1 MEHVNR
7 PEPSV
12 FVIFGAGGDLTG
24 RKLVPALYNLFLDG
38 WLPGQFAVMGLDR
51 RRMSDTAFREH
62 LLQGVN
68 QFSRRGNPDPETW
81 KRFAAH
87 VTFADADFDVPTAF
101 TDLAKKL
108 SRQDKEWNARA
119 NRIFYL
125 AVPPAMIEPATQAM
139 AGVKLNRDRAHSRIV
154 VEKPFGR
161 DLSSAKKLNRELGR
175 LFEESQIFRMD
186 HYLGKET
193 VQNILAFRFANAL
206 FEPIWNRRYIDYVQ
220 ITVAEQVGVEHRGEY
235 YDHAGALRDMIQNH
249 LLQVLCLIAMEA
261 PNSFDDNEIRNKKV
275 DVLHAIRPILAE
287 QVHDVAVRGQYGPGW
302 IQGDHV
308 IGYRTEPDVPADSAT
323 ETYAAVRLLVDNWRW
338 QGVPF
343 YLRTG
348 KRLPAKISEV
358 VIQFRPVP
366 HQTFP
371 ASALL
376 DRRPNRLILSIQPEE
391 GVFIRF
397 EVKHPGPMMRLSP
410 VMMQFYYREAFK
422 SEPPEAYETLLLDVM
437 RGDGT
442 LYMRADQAEAA
453 WSVLSSV
460 LEVWE
465 AVRPTDFPNYQAG
478 TWGPEDAEILV
489 AQNGHS
495 WVMPTFLQCKEDM
508 GVCRVATGLEE

>member
-1 MEHVNR
+1 MEHVNH

-12 FVIFGAGGDLTG
+12 FVIFGAGGDLTA

-38 WLPGQFAVMGLDR
+38 WLPGQFAVLGLDR
-51 RRMSDTAFREH
+51 RKMSNTAFREH

-68 QFSRRGNPDPETW
+68 EFSRRGNPDPESW

-87 VTFADADFDVPTAF
+87 VTFADADLDVPKAF

-125 AVPPAMIEPATQAM
+125 AVPPAMIEPTTQAM
-139 AGVKLNRDRAHSRIV
+139 ARVKLNRDRTHSRIV

-161 DLSSAKKLNRELGR
+161 DLSSAKKLNRELGN
-175 LFEESQIFRMD
+175 LFDESQIFRMD

-287 QVHDVAVRGQYGPGW
+287 QVHDVAVRGQVWPGMDSRGPR
-302 IQGDHV
+302 D
-308 IGYRTEPDVPADSAT
+308 
-323 ETYAAVRLLVDNWRW
+323 
-338 QGVPF
+338 
-343 YLRTG
+343 
-348 KRLPAKISEV
+348 RLP
-358 VIQFRPVP
+358 
-366 HQTFP
+366 H
-371 ASALL
+371 
-376 DRRPNRLILSIQPEE
+376 
-391 GVFIRF
+391 
-397 EVKHPGPMMRLSP
+397 
-410 VMMQFYYREAFK
+410 
-422 SEPPEAYETLLLDVM
+422 
-437 RGDGT
+437 
-442 LYMRADQAEAA
+442 
-453 WSVLSSV
+453 
-460 LEVWE
+460 
-465 AVRPTDFPNYQAG
+465 
-478 TWGPEDAEILV
+478 
-489 AQNGHS
+489 
-495 WVMPTFLQCKEDM
+495 
-508 GVCRVATGLEE
+508 